1 MNINNNAEKK
11 SEPKKQILF
20 VDGRLRDRAFQG
32 WLSKNKDDT
41 KARCTYCHKTIKL
54 SSSGRLVLTDH
65 AKGKMHITI
74 LDKRKNF
81 FKPKSNPSTE
91 ESTESSGETIV
102 SNEQSQKTLKMH
114 FHMLTV

>member
-11 SEPKKQILF
+11 REPKKQILF

-32 WLSKNKDDT
+32 WLSKNKDGT

-81 FKPKSNPSTE
+81 KPKSNPSTE

-114 FHMLTV
+114 FHMLIV